1 MPAGHRCRQFPLR
14 AIDGFPSQAIPVL
27 LHLGMLA
34 FTLGVLFPPAA
45 AAQTKLIF
53 TEYQY
58 NNPKIKSMNLD
69 GSGVAELFTIP
80 PAEWL
85 PLGCDYDSDGQKVY
99 WTHGST
105 PGTIR
110 RANLDGSGMQLLVSN
125 LKLPRGIS
133 VDAVNGKMYWV
144 QAPPAG
150 NALGLL
156 KRANLDGSGVETIY
170 AVTPYDP
177 TLSYIGRPT
186 VDPVN
191 GYVYFCCGGEIRRVK
206 LDGTGYVQTAV
217 RGVTT
222 VTALALDVSAN
233 QLYFLD
239 ANTNSDYLGRANLDD
254 TGFTVVYD
262 NTPGSGGSSGLID
275 LDVDV
280 LGGKVYWSDEFQK
293 SIKRA
298 NLDGS
303 SVEQLYTSPGSL
315 TPTDMSLDYRPMQ
328 PIMDCNNNQI
338 RDLDDIESGFSE
350 DCNFNGIPDECEDDP
365 CGPPDFVL
373 DHGSDP
379 SQSHRVLSGDPVNG
393 YEIFQPF
400 DLTTPE
406 TIITGLD
413 LDGYTVIYHP
423 TGFRAT
429 IFPDDGTGNF
439 PDESAPIAWT
449 DCHYRFSTNTIAWSS
464 FPIAATLGA
473 GRYWIRLT
481 AQHTDYDGAACVGT
495 SGLPS
500 LSRRS
505 NGTLY
510 YSTHSIALRL
520 RAGNPAAVPEAS
532 EASDA
537 GTWQLFAAPNPMRSG
552 ATVSLILSQAQAVR
566 LAIHDP
572 AGRLVRLLLDGR
584 LPAGTHTLGWDGRDM
599 RGRPVGAGIYLLS
612 LDDGAQGRGG
622 RAGREASA
630 RQILVLR

>member
-1 MPAGHRCRQFPLR
+1 MQS
-14 AIDGFPSQAIPVL
+14 AIART
-27 LHLGMLA
+27 LA
-34 FTLGVLFPPAA
+34 CALTVFSVSAA
-45 AAQTKLIF
+45 ASQTRLIF

-85 PLGCDYDSDGQKVY
+85 PLGCDYDSDGQQVY

-110 RANLDGSGMQLLVSN
+110 RANLDGSGMQLLVSG
-125 LKLPRGIS
+125 LKLPRGMA

-156 KRANLDGSGVETIY
+156 KRANLDGSGIETIY
-170 AVTPYDP
+170 AVDPYDP

-186 VDPVN
+186 VDPAN
-191 GYVYFCCGGEIRRVK
+191 GYVYFCTGGAIRRVK
-206 LDGTGYVQTAV
+206 LDGTGYVQTVV

-222 VTALALDVSAN
+222 VTAIALDVAAN

-239 ANTNSDYLGRANLDD
+239 ANTNSDYVGRADLDD
-254 TGFTVVYD
+254 TRFTVLVD
-262 NTPGSGGSSGLID
+262 NTPGTAGTSGLID
-275 LDVDV
+275 LEVD
-280 LGGKVYWSDEFQK
+280 LPGGKLYWSDELQK
-293 SIKRA
+293 AIKRA
-298 NLDGS
+298 DLAGS
-303 SVEQLYTSPGSL
+303 AAELLYTSPGSL
-315 TPTDMSLDYRPMQ
+315 TPTDMSLDLRPPQ

-338 RDLDDIESGFSE
+338 RDLDDIESGFSQ

-365 CGPPDFVL
+365 CAPPDFLL

-379 SQSHRVLSGDPVNG
+379 SQSHRVLSGDAVNG

-400 DLTTPE
+400 DVTE
-406 TIITGLD
+406 SEVTITAVD

-429 IFPDDGTGNF
+429 IFPDDGTGAF

-449 DCHYRFSTNTIAWSS
+449 DCQYRFSTNTIAWSR
-464 FPIAATLGA
+464 FPIEATLAA

-481 AQHTDYDGAACVGT
+481 AQHLDYDGAACIGT

-505 NGTLY
+505 NGVLY
-510 YSTHSIALRL
+510 YSAHSIALRL
-520 RAGNPAAVPEAS
+520 LGGDPAAVPEARR
-532 EASDA
+532 A
-537 GTWQLFAAPNPMRSG
+537 TLRQLAVAPNPARAG
-552 ATVSLILSQAQAVR
+552 ASVSFVLARAQEVR
-566 LAIHDP
+566 LAVHDP
-572 AGRLVRLLLDGR
+572 AGRLIRLLHDGP
-584 LPAGTHTLGWDGRDM
+584 LPAGAHAFDWDGRD
-599 RGRPVGAGIYLLS
+599 RQGRPVDAGVYLLG
-612 LDDGAQGRGG
+612 LDHVSPYGETSSDRGTLS
-622 RAGREASA
+622 RRV
-630 RQILVLR
+630 LVLR